1 MVKGKNMNI
10 KRVAKHMVTSD
21 IAVRSK
27 FSSSVMKS
35 IESSIAES
43 EKLHCGEIRF
53 AVENALD
60 FFPVLKN
67 ISARERAVQ
76 VFSDLRIWDTEKNNG
91 VLIYLLF
98 ADHDIEII
106 ADRGIDQKVDFDE
119 WERICKNME
128 ACFKKGLFEQGVIKG
143 ISEITVHLVNHFPLT
158 GNDRDELPNR
168 PVVL

>member
-1 MVKGKNMNI
+1 MNI
-10 KRVAKHMVTSD
+10 KRILKHLLSPD

-35 IESSIAES
+35 IETCVEDS

-60 FFPVLKN
+60 FLPLLKN
-67 ISARERAVQ
+67 VSARERAIE

-98 ADHDIEII
+98 ADHDVEII
-106 ADRGIDQKVDFDE
+106 ADRGINHLVPEDE
-119 WERICKNME
+119 WERICKDME
-128 ACFKKGLFEQGVIKG
+128 ACFRKGLFEQGVKTG
-143 ISEITVHLVNHFPLT
+143 ISEITRHLAMHFPYSDDDH
-158 GNDRDELPNR
+158 NELPNK
-168 PVVL
+168 PVLL